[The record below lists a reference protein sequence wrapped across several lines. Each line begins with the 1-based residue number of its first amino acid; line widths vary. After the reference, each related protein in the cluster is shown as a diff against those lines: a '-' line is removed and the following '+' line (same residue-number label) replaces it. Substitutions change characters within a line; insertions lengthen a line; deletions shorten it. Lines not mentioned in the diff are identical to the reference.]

1 MLHTRSESVCLS
13 FHEYACV
20 HTSLFMFFNH
30 YLCTRSH
37 QNRVEWKH
45 SARQSKQLRFCTNF
59 QCKEFHWPV
68 SVIGI
73 WPVSLHPYAELGF
86 SANVSLCLCNLEKF
100 VFAESKLTA
109 LQNSLHLNTHYC
121 PSFIFLHRPQFSPHL
136 CPNMQSW
143 LGKLSTDCRYSWCF
157 AAFPEIICLSPAVL
171 RILLLPFLQHWLNEY
186 PHPVWND
193 VALICLCPLPS
204 FIWLGSP
211 QVLLWQGI
219 VGGGSKLINPWQV
232 ICGKWLSWWL
242 IQYGCVVLCE
252 WMCSSVSGSLLNYC
266 FRQQ

>member
-1 MLHTRSESVCLS
+1 MLHTCSESVCLS
-13 FHEYACV
+13 LHEYACV

-59 QCKEFHWPV
+59 QYKELHWPV
-68 SVIGI
+68 
-73 WPVSLHPYAELGF
+73 WPVRLHPYAELGV

-157 AAFPEIICLSPAVL
+157 AAFPEIICLSFSCSAQSPAVTIFPAL
-171 RILLLPFLQHWLNEY
+171 GLMNIPIPF
-186 PHPVWND
+186 
-193 VALICLCPLPS
+193 
-204 FIWLGSP
+204 GMT
-211 QVLLWQGI
+211 
-219 VGGGSKLINPWQV
+219 
-232 ICGKWLSWWL
+232 WLSFV
-242 IQYGCVVLCE
+242 CVCCRRLF
-252 WMCSSVSGSLLNYC
+252 G
-266 FRQQ
+266 